1 MFLGGTVMETK
12 WINESM
18 FYHIYPLGFFGCDME
33 NKGGDNE
40 SHKIL
45 KLIDYIPHM
54 KYIGINAL
62 YIGPIFQSAT
72 HGYDTT
78 DYRRIDTRLGTNE
91 DFKKVAQ
98 ELKKN
103 DIKIV
108 LDGVFNHVGRKFFAF
123 EDVRKHRE
131 GSQYCSWFSGLRFDC
146 NNSYN
151 DGFHYDSWEGHELL
165 VKLNMQ
171 NPDVR
176 NHLLDAVEI
185 WIDEWDIDGIRL
197 DAADCI
203 DLQFFRELKQRTT
216 AKKSDFW
223 LMGEIINGEYTRWLQ
238 PDLLDAVTNY
248 SLFNGIYNSLNSKNL
263 CDIGYNVNREFNN
276 EWGLYKGKLLY
287 NFVDNHDVNR
297 VASLINDPKDL
308 FNVYSILYTLPGVPS
323 IYYGSEWGIKGH
335 KNDGGDI
342 ELRPTIDVD
351 NIPIENQELVDHI
364 KKLAEIRKNSVPL
377 KYGDYVQISNECLY
391 WAFARN
397 FNGETTVVC
406 VNTDDN
412 PHHFSFNY
420 NGRQYDIDVN
430 GRDTEIV

>member
-1 MFLGGTVMETK
+1 MEK
-12 WINESM
+12 SWINESM

-33 NKGGDNE
+33 NKGSENE
-40 SHKIL
+40 SDKIL
-45 KLIDYIPHM
+45 KVIDYIPHL
-54 KYIGINAL
+54 KKLGINAL

-78 DYRRIDTRLGTNE
+78 DYKLVDSRLGTND
-91 DFKKVAQ
+91 DFTRVAEALHKNNIKV
-98 ELKKN
+98 
-103 DIKIV
+103 I
-108 LDGVFNHVGRKFFAF
+108 LDGVFNHVGRRFWAF
-123 EDVRKHRE
+123 EDVKSNRE
-131 GSQYCSWFSGLRFDC
+131 GSPYCSWFSGLRFDM

-176 NHLLDAVEI
+176 NYLLDAVDF
-185 WIDEWDIDGIRL
+185 WIDKWDIDGIRL

-238 PDLLDAVTNY
+238 PDLLDSVTNY
-248 SLFNGIYNSLNSKNL
+248 ALFNGIYNSLNCKNL
-263 CDIGYNVNREFNN
+263 CDISFNVNREFNK

-297 VASLINDPKDL
+297 VASMINDEKDL
-308 FNVYSILYTLPGVPS
+308 YNVYSIIYTLPGIPS
-323 IYYGSEWGIKGH
+323 VYYGSEWGIKGDKH
-335 KNDGGDI
+335 QGGDLV
-342 ELRPTIDVD
+342 LRPTIDVD
-351 NIPIENQELVDHI
+351 NIPIENKELVEHI
-364 KKLAEIRKNSVPL
+364 AELGKIRSERNAL
-377 KYGDYVQISNECLY
+377 KYGDYEQIMAECLH

-397 FNGETTVVC
+397 SEDDTAVVC
-406 VNTDDN
+406 INTDDN
-412 PHHFSFNY
+412 VHHFSFNY
-420 NGRQYDIDVN
+420 RGKQYDVDVN
-430 GRDTEIV
+430 GRSTIII

>member
-1 MFLGGTVMETK
+1 
-12 WINESM
+12 
-18 FYHIYPLGFFGCDME
+18 ME
-33 NKGGDNE
+33 NKGDENK
-40 SHKIL
+40 SDKIL
-45 KLIDYIPHM
+45 KLIDYIPHL
-54 KYIGINAL
+54 KRLGINAL

-78 DYRRIDTRLGTNE
+78 DYKKIDSRLGTNE
-91 DFKKVAQ
+91 DFSTVAKA
-98 ELKKN
+98 LKDN
-103 DIKIV
+103 GISIV
-108 LDGVFNHVGRKFFAF
+108 LDGVFNHVGRNFWAF
-123 EDVRKHRE
+123 EDVKANRE
-131 GSQYCSWFSGLRFDC
+131 NSPYCSWISGLRFDW

-165 VKLNMQ
+165 VKLNMN

-176 NHLLDAVEI
+176 NHLLDAVEY

-238 PDLLDAVTNY
+238 PDLLDSVTNY
-248 SLFNGIYNSLNSKNL
+248 ALFNGVYNSLNSKNL
-263 CDIGYNVNREFNN
+263 CDIGFNVNREFNK

-297 VASLINDPKDL
+297 VASMIQNPKDL
-308 FNVYSILYTLPGVPS
+308 FNVYSIIYTLPGVPS
-323 IYYGSEWGIKGH
+323 IYYGSEWGIKGDKH
-335 KNDGGDI
+335 NGGDI
-342 ELRPTIDVD
+342 VLRPEIDVD
-351 NIPIENQELVDHI
+351 NIPIENNELVEHI
-364 KKLAEIRKNSVPL
+364 AKLSGIRSSRNAL
-377 KYGDYVQISNECLY
+377 KYGDYEQVMSECLH

-397 FNGETTVVC
+397 SEDDTALVF

-412 PHHFSFNY
+412 PYHFSVNY
-420 NGRQYDIDVN
+420 RGRQYEQDVEPN
-430 GRDTEIV
+430 STVVV

>member
-1 MFLGGTVMETK
+1 MKTN
-12 WINESM
+12 WINEAM

-33 NKGGDNE
+33 NKDGDNS

-45 KLIDYIPHM
+45 KIIDYIPHLKRM
-54 KYIGINAL
+54 GITAM

-78 DYRRIDTRLGTNE
+78 DYTMVDSRLGTNE
-91 DFKKVAQ
+91 DFTAVAKSLH
-98 ELKKN
+98 EAG
-103 DIKIV
+103 IKIV
-108 LDGVFNHVGRKFFAF
+108 LDGVFNHVGRRFWAF
-123 EDVRKHRE
+123 EEVRKHRE
-131 GSQYCSWFSGLRFDC
+131 GSPYCSWFSGLRFDM

-176 NHLLDAVEI
+176 NHLLKAVEE
-185 WIDEWDIDGIRL
+185 WIDVWDIDGIRL

-203 DLQFFRELKQRTT
+203 DLQFFRELKETT
-216 AKKSDFW
+216 TKKKSDFW
-223 LMGEIINGEYTRWLQ
+223 LMGEISNGEYTRWLQ
-238 PDLLDAVTNY
+238 PDLLDSVTNY
-248 SLFNGIYNSLNSKNL
+248 ALFNGIYNSLNNKNL
-263 CDIGYNVNREFNN
+263 CDIGFNVNREFNN

-297 VASLINDPKDL
+297 VGSLIKDEKDL

-323 IYYGSEWGIKGH
+323 IYYGSEWGIKGD
-335 KNDGGDI
+335 KKDGGDI
-342 ELRPTIDVD
+342 ALRPEIDVD

-364 KKLAEIRKNSVPL
+364 GELAKIRSNSKAL
-377 KYGDYVQISNECLY
+377 KYGDYEQVMIECLH

-397 FNGETTVVC
+397 CEDDTALVF
-406 VNTDDN
+406 VNTDDV
-412 PHHFSFNY
+412 PYHFSVNY
-420 NGRQYDIDVN
+420 KGKQYDVDVD
-430 GRDTEIV
+430 GLSTVVVS

>member
-1 MFLGGTVMETK
+1 MIK
-12 WINESM
+12 NWINESM
-18 FYHIYPLGFFGCDME
+18 FYHIYPLGFFGCEME
-33 NKGGDNE
+33 NKGDENK
-40 SHKIL
+40 SDKIL
-45 KLIDYIPHM
+45 KLIDYIPHL
-54 KYIGINAL
+54 KRLGINAL

-78 DYRRIDTRLGTNE
+78 DYKKIDSRLGTNE
-91 DFKKVAQ
+91 DFSTVAKA
-98 ELKKN
+98 LKDN
-103 DIKIV
+103 GISIV
-108 LDGVFNHVGRKFFAF
+108 LDGVFNHVGRNFWAF
-123 EDVRKHRE
+123 EDVKANRE
-131 GSQYCSWFSGLRFDC
+131 NSPYCSWISGLRFDW

-165 VKLNMQ
+165 VKLNMN

-176 NHLLDAVEI
+176 NHLLDAVEY

-238 PDLLDAVTNY
+238 PDLLDSVTNY
-248 SLFNGIYNSLNSKNL
+248 ALFNGVYNSLNSKNL
-263 CDIGYNVNREFNN
+263 CDIGFNVNREFNK

-297 VASLINDPKDL
+297 VASMIQNPKDL
-308 FNVYSILYTLPGVPS
+308 FNVYSIIYTLPGVPS
-323 IYYGSEWGIKGH
+323 IYYGSEWGIKGDKH
-335 KNDGGDI
+335 NGGDI
-342 ELRPTIDVD
+342 VLRPEIDVD
-351 NIPIENQELVDHI
+351 NIPIENNELVEHI
-364 KKLAEIRKNSVPL
+364 AKLSGIRSSRNAL
-377 KYGDYVQISNECLY
+377 KYGDYEQVMSECLH

-397 FNGETTVVC
+397 SEDDTALVF

-412 PHHFSFNY
+412 PYHFSVNY
-420 NGRQYDIDVN
+420 RGRQYEQDVEPN
-430 GRDTEIV
+430 STVVV

>member
-1 MFLGGTVMETK
+1 METN
-12 WINESM
+12 WINEAM

-33 NKGGDNE
+33 NKGGDNA

-45 KLIDYIPHM
+45 KIIDYIPHLKRM
-54 KYIGINAL
+54 GITAM

-78 DYRRIDTRLGTNE
+78 DYTMVDSRLGTNE
-91 DFKKVAQ
+91 DFTAVAKSLH
-98 ELKKN
+98 EAG
-103 DIKIV
+103 IKIV
-108 LDGVFNHVGRKFFAF
+108 LDGVFNHVGRRFWAF

-131 GSQYCSWFSGLRFDC
+131 DSSYCSWFSGLRFDM

-151 DGFHYDSWEGHELL
+151 DGFHYDSWEGYELL

-176 NHLLDAVEI
+176 NHLLKAVEE
-185 WIDEWDIDGIRL
+185 WIDVWNIDGIRL

-203 DLQFFRELKQRTT
+203 DLQFFRELKETT
-216 AKKSDFW
+216 TKKKSDFW
-223 LMGEIINGEYTRWLQ
+223 LMGEISNGEYTRWLQ
-238 PDLLDAVTNY
+238 PDLLDSVTNY
-248 SLFNGIYNSLNSKNL
+248 ALFNGIYNSLNNKNL
-263 CDIGYNVNREFNN
+263 CDIGFNVNREFNN

-297 VASLINDPKDL
+297 VGSLVKDEKDL

-323 IYYGSEWGIKGH
+323 IYYGSEWGIKGD
-335 KNDGGDI
+335 KKDGGDI
-342 ELRPTIDVD
+342 ALRPEIDVD

-364 KKLAEIRKNSVPL
+364 GELAKIRSNSKAL
-377 KYGDYVQISNECLY
+377 KYGNYEQVMIECLH

-397 FNGETTVVC
+397 CEDDTALVFVNTGDAPYHFSVNYKGKQYDVDVDGLSTVV
-406 VNTDDN
+406 V
-412 PHHFSFNY
+412 S
-420 NGRQYDIDVN
+420 
-430 GRDTEIV
+430 